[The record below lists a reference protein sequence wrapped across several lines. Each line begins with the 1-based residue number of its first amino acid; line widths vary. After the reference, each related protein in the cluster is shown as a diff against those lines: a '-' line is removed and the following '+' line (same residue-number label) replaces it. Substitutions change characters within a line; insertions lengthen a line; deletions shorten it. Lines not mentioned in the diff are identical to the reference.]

1 MSPSTDDAL
10 ASSKVS
16 ALSRT
21 MRALAKPRKV
31 EAHSFNAG
39 DLHAKGSRETQHES
53 FKCDG
58 RRIQPMT
65 SHEEAPIS
73 MFDL

>member
-1 MSPSTDDAL
+1 MSAFQPWLAMSPSTDDAL

-16 ALSRT
+16 A
-21 MRALAKPRKV
+21 
-31 EAHSFNAG
+31 SFNAG

-65 SHEEAPIS
+65 SYEEAPIS